1 MAHESDRLLPD
12 AESGAVPRRPLK
24 SRVCEFAMVLFLLLL
39 IALGVVRMTLHDDRR
54 ALRELCTSR
63 ACVLTATE
71 LIHAMNETVDPCD
84 DFYEFSTGG
93 WRAAHPIPEDAGLFG
108 VGQYVTAQNDE
119 VVRRILA
126 RPADDRTLSR
136 ADQRNLAM
144 LKTYH
149 AACMDTRAMD
159 LAGEQ
164 HLLDSLQ
171 ELHGV
176 LQGPHNLTDALVW
189 LHQRGMPALFAVDIT
204 GDPGYAPTSA
214 TPTLAPGELGLPDA
228 SYFDDADARDFY
240 RRQLVRA
247 VHALSDLHADARES
261 FVDAVVDWEHGLARL
276 QPDAVSLADPNVT
289 YNPMSVRELQALAP
303 AVDWAR
309 YLHAMNPD
317 VQPHKVIVASPKHL
331 AALSRH
337 VARADPFTV
346 RTYLY
351 WTVVRTLGL
360 YLGPSVPLAQPARA
374 LQNYAAGVPADA
386 PEDRATTCLAA
397 LNGALGYMT
406 GRFFVQAAL
415 PPGSKEAVEELVER
429 IRQAFYDRL
438 AQLAWLDDATRAH
451 ARAKAA
457 AITVKVGY
465 PTYPN
470 TLSADAVHAW
480 YADLPV
486 VPSYYQNEI
495 HSRLFRVKRAWSH
508 LGGELNPGLLG
519 DLMTTEVNAEYNAD
533 HNEMAFPAG
542 LLQKPYFDASW
553 PLYLQYGALGTTA
566 GHELSHAF
574 DPSGRQFDAQ
584 GYLRDWWT
592 PATSAQFEVRQ
603 QCIAAQYGNYTW
615 PDGRGGVAHVQS
627 ALTLG
632 EDVADA
638 GGLAQSYEAW
648 QKLVRNGSMD
658 TLRRNRLL
666 PGLQHYTQE
675 QLFFLAY
682 GVAWARNI
690 RTGEALKR
698 LRTDPHSPTKY
709 RVNGALVNFPPFAQ
723 AFGCRAGHDAMA
735 HTAAERCEIW

>member
-1 MAHESDRLLPD
+1 MAHESDRLLPN
-12 AESGAVPRRPLK
+12 AESGVPRRAFK
-24 SRVCEFAMVLFLLLL
+24 SRACEFAAVLFLLLL
-39 IALGVVRMTLHDDRR
+39 LAAGVVRITLRDDRR

-71 LIHAMNETVDPCD
+71 LIQAMNETADPCD

-93 WRAAHPIPEDAGLFG
+93 WRAAHPIPADAGLFG
-108 VGQYVTAQNDE
+108 VGQWVAAQNDE

-126 RPADDRTLSR
+126 RPVDDRTLSR
-136 ADQRNLAM
+136 MDQMNLAM
-144 LKTYH
+144 LKTHYD
-149 AACMDTRAMD
+149 ACMDTRTLD
-159 LAGEQ
+159 LAGGQ
-164 HLLDSLQ
+164 HLLDSLK
-171 ELHGV
+171 ELYGA
-176 LQGPHNLTDALVW
+176 LQGAHNLTDALVW
-189 LHQRGMPALFAVDIT
+189 LHLRDMPALFAMDIT
-204 GDPGYAPTSA
+204 GDPGYAPTTA
-214 TPTLAPGELGLPDA
+214 TPTLVPGELGVPDA
-228 SYFDDADARDFY
+228 SYLDDADARELY
-240 RRQLVRA
+240 RTQLVRA
-247 VHALSDLHADARES
+247 VHELRQVHADARES
-261 FVDAVVDWEHGLARL
+261 VADAVLEWEHGLARL
-276 QPDAVSLADPNVT
+276 QPDAVSLADPNAT
-289 YNPMSVRELQALAP
+289 YNPMSVRELQTLAP
-303 AVDWAR
+303 AIDWAR
-309 YLHAMNPD
+309 YLHAMSPH
-317 VQPHKVIVASPKHL
+317 VQPHKVIVASPTYL
-331 AALSRH
+331 AALSEH
-337 VARADPFTV
+337 VASADPLTV
-346 RTYLY
+346 RAYLY
-351 WTVVRTLGL
+351 WTVVRTMGL

-374 LQNYAAGVPADA
+374 LRNYAAGVPADA
-386 PEDRATTCLAA
+386 PEDRAATCLAA

-406 GRFFVQAAL
+406 GRFFVQAAM
-415 PPGSKEAVEELVER
+415 PPGTKEAVEELVEH

-438 AQLAWLDDATRAH
+438 AQLAWLDDATRAR

-465 PTYPN
+465 PTHPD
-470 TLSADAVHAW
+470 TTSADAVHAW
-480 YADLPV
+480 YAALPV

-495 HSRLFRVKRAWSH
+495 DGRLFRVKRAWSY
-508 LGGELNPGLLG
+508 LGGELNPELLG
-519 DLMTTEVNAEYNAD
+519 DLMTTEVNAEYSAD

-542 LLQKPYFDASW
+542 LLQRPYFDASW
-553 PLYLQYGALGTTA
+553 PQYLQYGALGTTA

-574 DPSGRQFDAQ
+574 DPSGRQFDAH
-584 GYLRDWWT
+584 GLLRDWWT
-592 PATSAQFEVRQ
+592 PATSAQFEARQ

-615 PDGRGGVAHVQS
+615 PDGRGGAAHVQS

-698 LRTDPHSPTKY
+698 LHTDPHSPTKY
-709 RVNGALVNFPPFAQ
+709 RVNGALANFPPFAK

-735 HTAAERCEIW
+735 RAPAERCEIW